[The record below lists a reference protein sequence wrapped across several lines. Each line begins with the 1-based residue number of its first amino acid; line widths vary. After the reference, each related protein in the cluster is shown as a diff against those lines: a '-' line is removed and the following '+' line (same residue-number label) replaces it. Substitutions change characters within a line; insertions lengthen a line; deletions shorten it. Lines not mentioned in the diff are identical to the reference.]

1 MTSPYDYRLDCQ
13 ALHDLVPGQAINVT
27 HWRGAEAVSRPY
39 RFEITFAVRQA
50 DLALEKLL
58 NQPASLSAHKP
69 DGTVLRWHGIVTQG
83 AQRGADE
90 TYDYYQVVLEPRL
103 ARLRHLK
110 WSDIYLNQQLDD
122 IIQQLLRLAELDEPY
137 SSADAPYD
145 YRIAASQLAATRT
158 PFACQFEETC
168 LDFLMRK
175 LEFYGVYFWFEQGES
190 QESVVFANNV
200 DQQSSDADGV
210 VYYPKGVIDPDARE
224 VALTRLNR
232 RVSLHPGSVTLHDS
246 NDLGNTALSLASSA
260 SVPAPTAG
268 FGEVH
273 LAEDHFEKLQD
284 ENSVAGATLALWRG
298 QELACERLRVDGE
311 ARTPGVCAGRII
323 EVSEYL
329 RGTDPTQY
337 YVIEITHEGTQTL
350 ETAPE
355 TDAPAYVAHFM
366 ALPRWQDMADSG
378 RQPLQFRPARVT
390 PVPVI
395 SRLVNG
401 FVDIDTPNQ
410 PKQYAQPD
418 DDGRYKVRFSFPRQ
432 RYAGNQ
438 NSAWL
443 RMATPYAG
451 GAATSGLDNAG
462 MHFPLREG
470 TEVLI
475 AFLNGN
481 PDRPVIMSTLPNV
494 ESPSVVNAQNSADHV
509 IRTPSGNVLAMTDAS
524 QSASS
529 DGGSTGQPG
538 IYLGTTTASTSLNLG
553 AAHDA
558 TMQDGFNLTTS
569 AVGHINADAGM
580 LIEVPGHLKI
590 AAGNSG
596 VKNAL
601 AQIVPGLPPGINISE
616 NMGIV
621 IQNFLGVRIIGV
633 EAISIT
639 NHFGGKLDM
648 MELFS
653 FLVTLGYGK
662 QIHLLQA
669 KVVNPSSNYFTAAL
683 RWVSGQWSNVAVNK
697 VEKAGNI
704 KHIGLESLQAVSP
717 NYSVRAGGST
727 LTMTPLESTLFSRN
741 LNIKGTTLKM
751 EGATASMTSDIE
763 IELKSGD
770 IAAHAK
776 EALGLTAGLS
786 IGVDAPKIKVQGEII
801 QLG

>member
-1 MTSPYDYRLDCQ
+1 MTSPYDYRLDCR
-13 ALHDLVPGQAINVT
+13 ALYDLVPGQTINVT
-27 HWRGAEAVSRPY
+27 HWRGTEAVSRPY

-58 NQPASLSAHKP
+58 NQPATLSAHKP
-69 DGTVLRWHGIVTQG
+69 DGSVLRWHGIVTQG

-90 TYDYYQVVLEPRL
+90 TYDYYQVVLEPRMV
-103 ARLRHLK
+103 RLRHLK

-122 IIQQLLRLAELDEPY
+122 IIRQLLRLADLDEPY

-200 DQQSSDADGV
+200 DQQPSDADSV

-232 RVSLHPGSVTLHDS
+232 RVSLHPGTVTLHDS
-246 NDLGNTALSLASSA
+246 NDLGNTTLSLASSA

-273 LAEDHFEKLQD
+273 LAEDHFETLQD
-284 ENSVAGATLALWRG
+284 ENSVAGATLAIWRG
-298 QELACERLRVDGE
+298 QELACERLRIDGE

-329 RGTDPTQY
+329 RGTDPGQY

-355 TDAPAYVAHFM
+355 TDAPAYVARFM
-366 ALPRWQDMADSG
+366 ALPRWQDIGDSD

-390 PVPVI
+390 AVPII

-401 FVDIDTPNQ
+401 FVDIDTPNE

-451 GAATSGLDNAG
+451 GAATSGLGSAG

-529 DGGSTGQPG
+529 DGENTGLPG
-538 IYLGTTTASTSLNLG
+538 IYLGTNTASTSLNLG
-553 AAHDA
+553 AAHDSS
-558 TMQDGFNLTTS
+558 MQSGFNLTTS
-569 AVGHINADAGM
+569 ASGHINADGGM
-580 LIEVPGHLKI
+580 VIEVPGHLKI
-590 AAGNSG
+590 AAGSSG
-596 VKNAL
+596 AKGVLSKTV
-601 AQIVPGLPPGINISE
+601 QGLPSGISVGE

-621 IQNFLGVRIIGV
+621 VQNFLGVRIIGV
-633 EAISIT
+633 EGISVN

-653 FLVTLGYGK
+653 FLVTLGVGK
-662 QIHLLQA
+662 QIHLLQK
-669 KVVNPSSNYFTAAL
+669 KVVNPNSNYATAAL
-683 RWVSGQWSNVAVNK
+683 HWVAGQWKNVLLNK
-697 VEKAGNI
+697 QEKAGNI
-704 KHIGLESLQAVSP
+704 TVLGLESIKSVTP
-717 NYSVRAGGST
+717 DYSVKAGSNQ
-727 LTMTPLESTLFSRN
+727 LSMTPIKTSLSGAKVE
-741 LNIKGTTLKM
+741 LNARYVNVQGLDVAIKSEMDLQLKADDVYTNAL
-751 EGATASMTSDIE
+751 GISMTAVQNVRVN
-763 IELKSGD
+763 
-770 IAAHAK
+770 AAK
-776 EALGLTAGLS
+776 T
-786 IGVDAPKIKVQGEII
+786 IIMGEII